1 MVDCRAVACL
11 SLYAVLLGAVQ
22 GATEFLPV
30 SSTAHLYLVQALLG
44 MRNDEVTLSFDVVL
58 HLGTVLALI
67 VATWRELAALAGELV
82 LWVGGRPARNP
93 EARAVLLAVAIGTV
107 PGVLAGLFLLKRF
120 EGLRTVGLIG
130 LSMLVAS
137 VYFVAA
143 EAIGRR
149 RAGRERPLA
158 EIGAGD
164 ALWIGAAQ
172 GAAGLLAGF
181 SRSGFTISTGRLRGF
196 SREDSAR
203 FSFLLALP
211 IILGAGAKA
220 LLDLRRHPEPPIGW
234 AALSAGFLASALVG
248 YVAVRFLLRYLKLHT
263 LRPFAIYLA
272 LLGAAL
278 LAWSFSKGLPV
289 LGR

>member
-1 MVDCRAVACL
+1 MPLA
-11 SLYAVLLGAVQ
+11 YAVLLGAVQ

-30 SSTAHLYLVQALLG
+30 SSTAHLYLVQAALG
-44 MRNDEVTLSFDVVL
+44 VRNDEMTLAFDVVL
-58 HLGTVLALI
+58 HLGTVLALV
-67 VATWRELAALAGELV
+67 VATWRELAALIGELV
-82 LWVGGRPARNP
+82 LWITGRPARNP

-107 PGVLAGLFLLKRF
+107 PGVLAGLFLLKKF
-120 EGLRTVGLIG
+120 ESLRTIGLIG
-130 LSMLVAS
+130 VSMLVAS

-143 EAIGRR
+143 EAIARR
-149 RAGRERPLA
+149 RAGGERALA
-158 EIGAGD
+158 DLDAAD

-234 AALSAGFLASALVG
+234 AALAAGFTASAVVG
-248 YVAVRFLLRYLKLHT
+248 YLAVRFLLRYLKRHT
-263 LRPFAIYLA
+263 LRPFALYLA

-278 LAWSFSKGLPV
+278 LAWSVSKGLPI
-289 LGR
+289 LGA

>member
-1 MVDCRAVACL
+1 MPLA
-11 SLYAVLLGAVQ
+11 YAVLLGAVQ

-67 VATWRELAALAGELV
+67 VATWL
-82 LWVGGRPARNP
+82 GGRPSRNA

-120 EGLRTVGLIG
+120 ESLRTVGLIG
-130 LSMLVAS
+130 VSMLVAS
-137 VYFVAA
+137 VFFVAA
-143 EAIGRR
+143 EAIGRW
-149 RAGRERPLA
+149 RAGRERALA
-158 EIGAGD
+158 SLGAGD

-172 GAAGLLAGF
+172 GAAGLMAGF

-234 AALSAGFLASALVG
+234 TALAAGFLASAFVG

-278 LAWSFSKGLPV
+278 LAWSFSKGLPIF
-289 LGR
+289 GG

>member
-1 MVDCRAVACL
+1 MPLA
-11 SLYAVLLGAVQ
+11 YALLLGAVQ

-44 MRNDEVTLSFDVVL
+44 MRNDEVTLAFDVVL
-58 HLGTVLALI
+58 HLGTVLALV
-67 VATWRELAALAGELV
+67 VATRRELAALAQELLLFV
-82 LWVGGRPARNP
+82 LGRPARNP

-107 PGVLAGLFLLKRF
+107 PGVLAGLFLLKKF
-120 EGLRTVGLIG
+120 ENLRTLGLIG

-143 EAIGRR
+143 EAIARR
-149 RAGRERPLA
+149 RAGRERALGDL
-158 EIGAGD
+158 GAAD

-172 GAAGLLAGF
+172 GAAGLMAGF
-181 SRSGFTISTGRLRGF
+181 SRSGFTISTGRLRGLR
-196 SREDSAR
+196 REDSAR

-234 AALSAGFLASALVG
+234 TALAAGFAASALVG
-248 YVAVRFLLRYLKLHT
+248 YLAVRFLLRYLKLHT
-263 LRPFAIYLA
+263 LRPFATYLA
-272 LLGAAL
+272 VLGAAL
-278 LAWSFSKGLPV
+278 IAWSLSKGLPI
-289 LGR
+289 LGS

>member
-1 MVDCRAVACL
+1 MPLA
-11 SLYAVLLGAVQ
+11 YAVLLGAVQ

>member
-1 MVDCRAVACL
+1 MPL
-11 SLYAVLLGAVQ
+11 FYAVLLGAVQ

-120 EGLRTVGLIG
+120 ESLRTVGLIG

-143 EAIGRR
+143 EAIARR

-158 EIGAGD
+158 GLGTGD

-234 AALSAGFLASALVG
+234 AALAAGFLASAFVG

-278 LAWSFSKGLPV
+278 LAWSFSKGLPI

>member
-1 MVDCRAVACL
+1 MPL
-11 SLYAVLLGAVQ
+11 FYAVLLGAVQ

-82 LWVGGRPARNP
+82 LWLSGRPVRNP
-93 EARAVLLAVAIGTV
+93 EARAVLLALAIGTV

-120 EGLRTVGLIG
+120 ESLRTVGLIG

-143 EAIGRR
+143 EAIARR
-149 RAGRERPLA
+149 RPGRERPLA
-158 EIGAGD
+158 GLGAGD

-234 AALSAGFLASALVG
+234 AALAAGFLAAAFVG

-278 LAWSFSKGLPV
+278 LAWSISKGLPI

>member
-1 MVDCRAVACL
+1 MPLA
-11 SLYAVLLGAVQ
+11 YAVLLGAVQ

-67 VATWRELAALAGELV
+67 IATWRELVALAGELV
-82 LWVGGRPARNP
+82 LWITGRPARNP
-93 EARAVLLAVAIGTV
+93 EARAVLFAVAVGTV
-107 PGVLAGLFLLKRF
+107 PGVLAGLFLLKKF
-120 EGLRTVGLIG
+120 ESLRSLGLIG
-130 LSMLVAS
+130 VSMLAAS
-137 VYFVAA
+137 VYFVAS

-149 RAGRERPLA
+149 RAGRERSLSDL
-158 EIGAGD
+158 GAAD

-181 SRSGFTISTGRLRGF
+181 SRSGFTISTGRLRGL

-234 AALSAGFLASALVG
+234 SALAAGFVASALVG
-248 YVAVRFLLRYLKLHT
+248 YLAVRFLLRYLKLHT
-263 LRPFAIYLA
+263 LRPFSIYLA

-278 LAWSFSKGLPV
+278 LAWSFSKGLPI
-289 LGR
+289 LGS

>member
-1 MVDCRAVACL
+1 
-11 SLYAVLLGAVQ
+11 
-22 GATEFLPV
+22 
-30 SSTAHLYLVQALLG
+30 

-82 LWVGGRPARNP
+82 LWLGGRPARNA

-120 EGLRTVGLIG
+120 ESLRTVGLIG
-130 LSMLVAS
+130 VSMLVAS
-137 VYFVAA
+137 VFFVAA

-149 RAGRERPLA
+149 RTGRERALA
-158 EIGAGD
+158 AVGAGD

-172 GAAGLLAGF
+172 GAAGLMAGF

-234 AALSAGFLASALVG
+234 TALAAGFLASALVG
-248 YVAVRFLLRYLKLHT
+248 YLAVRFLLRYLKLHT

-278 LAWSFSKGLPV
+278 LAWSFSKGLPIF
-289 LGR
+289 GG

>member
-1 MVDCRAVACL
+1 MPLA
-11 SLYAVLLGAVQ
+11 YAVLLGAVQ

-58 HLGTVLALI
+58 HLGTVLALV

-82 LWVGGRPARNP
+82 LWMTGRPARNP
-93 EARAVLLAVAIGTV
+93 EARAVLLALAIGTV
-107 PGVLAGLFLLKRF
+107 PGVLAGLFLLKKF
-120 EGLRTVGLIG
+120 ESLRTVGLIG
-130 LSMLVAS
+130 ISMLVAS

-143 EAIGRR
+143 EAVARR
-149 RAGRERPLA
+149 RAGRERPLSDL
-158 EIGAGD
+158 GAAD

-172 GAAGLLAGF
+172 GAAGLMAGF

-220 LLDLRRHPEPPIGW
+220 LIDLRRHPEPPIGW
-234 AALSAGFLASALVG
+234 AALAAGFAASALVG
-248 YVAVRFLLRYLKLHT
+248 YLAVRFLLRYLKLHT

-278 LAWSFSKGLPV
+278 LAWSLSKGLPIF
-289 LGR
+289 GR

>member
-1 MVDCRAVACL
+1 MPLA
-11 SLYAVLLGAVQ
+11 YAILLGAVQ

-44 MRNDEVTLSFDVVL
+44 VRNDEVALSFDVVL

-67 VATWRELAALAGELV
+67 VATWRELTELAGELF
-82 LWVGGRPARNP
+82 LWVRGRPARSP
-93 EARAVLLAVAIGTV
+93 EARAVLLAIAIGTV

-120 EGLRTVGLIG
+120 ENLRTVGLIG
-130 LSMLVAS
+130 ISMLVAS
-137 VYFVAA
+137 VYFVVA

-149 RAGRERPLA
+149 RAGGERPLA
-158 EIGAGD
+158 GLGTAD

-172 GAAGLLAGF
+172 GAAGLMAGF

-234 AALSAGFLASALVG
+234 ATLAAGFAASAFVG
-248 YVAVRFLLRYLKLHT
+248 YLAVRFLLRYLKLHT
-263 LRPFAIYLA
+263 LRPFAAYLA

-278 LAWSFSKGLPV
+278 LAWSFSKGLPI
-289 LGR
+289 LGS

>member
-1 MVDCRAVACL
+1 MPLA
-11 SLYAVLLGAVQ
+11 YAVLLGAVQ

-82 LWVGGRPARNP
+82 LWARGRPARNP

-120 EGLRTVGLIG
+120 EGLRTVALIG

-149 RAGRERPLA
+149 RAGRERRLA
-158 EIGAGD
+158 DIGVGD

-234 AALSAGFLASALVG
+234 AALASGFLASAFVG
-248 YVAVRFLLRYLKLHT
+248 YFAVRFLLRYLKLHT

-272 LLGAAL
+272 LLGGAL
-278 LAWSFSKGLPV
+278 LAWSFSKGLPI
-289 LGR
+289 LGS